1 MRSLWRILAL
11 QWLGGGGSEALTGDS
26 TILEMSMFA
35 EHARPVH
42 TFDVQRAPGNSHQA
56 MISPGADRQQDPET
70 ASEEVLRWGLP
81 DRYFR

>member
-26 TILEMSMFA
+26 KILEMSMFDQ
-35 EHARPVH
+35 HARATH
-42 TFDVQRAPGNSHQA
+42 TFDVQRASGNSHQA
-56 MISPGADRQQDPET
+56 MISRGAERRPDPET
-70 ASEEVLRWGLP
+70 ASEEVLRSGLP